1 MVEVCGALGRGR
13 EAGEKKKKHMRRDTK
28 KEKKKQGPKIAFC
41 SHGNHQNETERRE
54 EATVRERKKG
64 QAIEREKKMEEKKK
78 RERRFKDEQEKQE
91 IFSLMS
97 SVVV

>member
-64 QAIEREKKMEEKKK
+64 QAIEREKKK

>member
-1 MVEVCGALGRGR
+1 
-13 EAGEKKKKHMRRDTK
+13 MRRDTK
-28 KEKKKQGPKIAFC
+28 KEEKKQGPKIAFC

-64 QAIEREKKMEEKKK
+64 QAIEREKKK

>member
-1 MVEVCGALGRGR
+1 
-13 EAGEKKKKHMRRDTK
+13 MRRDTK

-64 QAIEREKKMEEKKK
+64 QAIEREKKK